1 MVSKLITWLHNTPQ
15 YYYDEVI
22 LLSRKI
28 VFDRISF
35 VPDTAIGK
43 PFGSQFQVKDHKL
56 VPSQGVDTTQY
67 VVEVIEVENKDNR
80 KIIDDGSS
88 QSLTHKDIHD
98 MKEEGISGQVRI
110 NALVCISLAYSQ
122 LDSG

>member
-1 MVSKLITWLHNTPQ
+1 M
-15 YYYDEVI
+15 
-22 LLSRKI
+22 
-28 VFDRISF
+28 FDRISF